1 MKRFDLVSFNE
12 ELLQKLKFAGIKLE
26 DYKYCNLY
34 REYCKMLKEGVK
46 RTAIAVILGERYGL
60 SCRQVYNIIKHLESP
75 V

>member
-34 REYCKMLKEGVK
+34 REYCKMLEEGVK
-46 RTAIAVILGERYGL
+46 RTAIAAILGERYGL